1 MAISVPEGKEVPM
14 SGQPTLPTMPV
25 RVRHSRRAF
34 LKGSLAAGASGGGFW
49 TTALHP
55 ARGWAA
61 DTPIEHIIVSCQE
74 NRSFDHYFGF
84 APQVQ
89 AAGFGPPPLGARQ
102 KRQGCTRQK

>member
-1 MAISVPEGKEVPM
+1 M
-14 SGQPTLPTMPV
+14 SRQPTLPTTPV
-25 RVRHSRRAF
+25 RARLTRRTF
-34 LKGSLAAGASGGGFW
+34 LKGSLAAVAGGGLW